1 MRFGLVRLI
10 FKKSSKPN
18 QTNAVWIGSVCAVYH
33 EKKNYISS
41 NIVNLL
47 QNKHIA
53 NLLQNKHMTFYFV
66 VYMIKY

>member
-1 MRFGLVRLI
+1 MRFSLNRLI

-18 QTNAVWIGSVCAVYH
+18 QTIAVWIGSVCAVYR
-33 EKKNYISS
+33 EIKKYYINS

-47 QNKHIA
+47 QNKHG
-53 NLLQNKHMTFYFV
+53 TFYFD